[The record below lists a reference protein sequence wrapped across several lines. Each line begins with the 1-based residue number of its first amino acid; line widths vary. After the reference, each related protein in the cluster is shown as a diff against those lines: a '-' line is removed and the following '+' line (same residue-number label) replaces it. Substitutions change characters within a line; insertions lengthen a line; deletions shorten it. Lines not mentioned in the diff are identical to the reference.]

1 MPTSIEYET
10 LLSGNIT
17 PGEVV
22 RISVESHREYHSQ
35 RMTFYRTLKRLRSR
49 GVDVSRIQS
58 RKIETENEIIL
69 EIENKL
75 PGSTTFLRKK
85 LGETEFKE
93 VSLDSTAEEHE
104 EEEFKKW
111 QESIKT
117 GD

>member
-1 MPTSIEYET
+1 MPTSDEYAK
-10 LLSGNIT
+10 LLELGLA

-22 RISVESHREYHSQ
+22 RVSCESSREYNAQ
-35 RMTFYRTLKRLRSR
+35 RMTFYRALKRTKTL
-49 GVDVSRIQS
+49 GFDVSRVTS
-58 RKIETENEIIL
+58 RKVVSEAGIIL

-75 PGSTTFLRKK
+75 PGSTTFLSKK
-85 LGETEFKE
+85 LGETEFKQIT
-93 VSLDSTAEEHE
+93 LDDKADQSE